1 VVTIVETQQHF
12 LPIAFPRAAQGF
24 LGRLKGEPALA
35 GGAPPAVCPQEE
47 CVAQHR
53 VPLKEC
59 QYLLTRRP
67 EGQPPNLQTASCR
80 LSPRQRIEACYSLRR
95 HT

>member
-1 VVTIVETQQHF
+1 MQIQQHF
-12 LPIAFPRAAQGF
+12 SPIAFPRTAQRL
-24 LGRLKGEPALA
+24 LGRLEGEPALA
-35 GGAPPAVCPQEE
+35 GGAPPAVRAQEE

-67 EGQPPNLQTASCR
+67 EGQPPNLMIAS
-80 LSPRQRIEACYSLRR
+80 
-95 HT
+95 